1 MTDRPLQVLIIGAS
15 LEGACLAHGLKRT
28 GLGVVVYEREPGMPG
43 PSFGSRISIG
53 PDGNRALREALPPDL
68 YQTFIAMCAAPPRH
82 LTVYSEN
89 LDKLFSAFLPATG
102 PQGSDARLRPASAAA
117 LRRLLLTGIEDIVRF
132 GKEFTRY
139 ERRPDGRI
147 AAFFADG
154 TSAVGDVLVG
164 ADGWQS
170 RVRRQYLPH
179 AEVRDYGM
187 MAVSGQVPLHE
198 AAGLLPHQ
206 EMLSGISVVYG
217 RHGLQFIAQSME
229 FMWDREGRLKDDV
242 NSMSAALISTWPG
255 EPHELTRDHLM
266 WGLMTTASPV
276 RHAGKP
282 AGLADAVARV
292 TRRWHPALRALI
304 ERTEPSALAV
314 RRALV
319 WHPAG
324 PWPATE
330 VTLLGG
336 AAQVRI
342 PDPGTGATQA
352 LRGAGLLCRL
362 LAEAVA
368 ERRPV
373 AAAIRDYET
382 QILRP
387 GLAGALAYS
396 QCLNRKASMKAT
408 VTGPL
413 LSAAAMTRLRVANR
427 VPALKRRVAGE
438 FSWLSGT
445 PS

>member
-15 LEGACLAHGLKRT
+15 LEGACLAHGLKRI
-28 GLGVVVYEREPGMPG
+28 GLGVAVYERERSMPA
-43 PSFGSRISIG
+43 PPFGSRVSIG
-53 PDGNRALREALPPDL
+53 PDGNRALSEALPPDL
-68 YQTFIAMCAAPPRH
+68 YQTFIAMCAAPPRQ

-89 LDKLFSAFLPATG
+89 LDELFSARLPATG
-102 PQGSDARLRPASAAA
+102 PQGPDARLRSASAAA
-117 LRRLLLTGIEDIVRF
+117 LRRLLLTGIEDIVQF
-132 GKEFTRY
+132 GKEFIRY
-139 ERRPDGRI
+139 ERRPDGKI

-154 TSAVGDVLVG
+154 TSAVGGVLVG

-170 RVRRQYLPH
+170 RVRRQYLPD
-179 AEVRDYGM
+179 AEARDYGM
-187 MAVSGQVPLHE
+187 VAITGQVPLHE

-217 RHGLQFIAQSME
+217 RHGLQLVAQSME
-229 FMWDREGRLKDDV
+229 FVWDREGRLKDDV
-242 NSMSAALISTWPG
+242 SGMSAALITTWPG
-255 EPHELTRDHLM
+255 APHELTRDHLM
-266 WGLMTTASPV
+266 WGLMTTASP
-276 RHAGKP
+276 RHAGQP
-282 AGLADAVARV
+282 AGLADAVAGV

-304 ERTEPSALAV
+304 ERTEPSAVAA

-336 AAQVRI
+336 AGQVRI
-342 PDPGTGATQA
+342 PDPGAGATQA

-362 LAEAVA
+362 LAEAVT

-387 GLAGALAYS
+387 GLAGGRAYS
-396 QCLNRKASMKAT
+396 QCLNRKARMKAT

-438 FSWLSGT
+438 FSWLSGM
-445 PS
+445 PN